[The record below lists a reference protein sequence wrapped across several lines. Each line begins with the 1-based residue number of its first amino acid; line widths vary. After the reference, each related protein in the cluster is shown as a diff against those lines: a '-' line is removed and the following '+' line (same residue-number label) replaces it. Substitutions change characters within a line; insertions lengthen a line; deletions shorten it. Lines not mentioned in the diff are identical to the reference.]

1 MVKINLKSILISGFI
16 GTALVP
22 TIALTVFS
30 TINSAS
36 SIRSTQLE
44 IQKSSSHAVITTRD
58 NVQNGIKSTL
68 NAIMQSVKENPDE
81 SSENLLRNFNE
92 VTTGNNSI
100 LTLGFYQQ
108 TAQRYVTTTPVPE
121 GYQAETRP
129 WYNAAIAKPD
139 TIAWSEPYQDVST
152 KEYLTTASLATKDAQ
167 GNWLVLC
174 VDVSYHDVQ
183 NIVNALSANNSG
195 ELSVVANNGIVIADS
210 KKANVGKPYK
220 EKELFKNIVQNGKN
234 QETIKVKSKSI
245 DTAFYE
251 AGNREANTFVVA
263 TTSPK
268 TIRQERNEQLLF
280 ALMLAVIVLAIVI
293 SYSSMIIGYLISI
306 INYFDDAFDRFA
318 KGKLKKI
325 ETVFKDTGFFN
336 KRSAQFMQ
344 ANEKGNEFQVLAY
357 KYDQMVDSVGHLL
370 HQVKDQA
377 NEVAGQSDALVEL
390 SRQSTQ
396 ATEEVADTITG
407 IAQVTG
413 SQAQDTEHSVGQMNQ
428 LSDIVRSLTESVET
442 MSHQST
448 ETTRVN
454 EQSMEIMNHVQLSW
468 QNEMQQMQDLVN
480 SMEKMD
486 QSIQE
491 ITSII
496 QVINEISYQT
506 NLLALNASIEAARA
520 GESGKGFAVVATEV
534 RKLAEQSKESTKEIE
549 TIIQQIQMQS
559 NDMVEKTIQSVQGG
573 ESQTQLIDQAI
584 ASSQEVFNSNQ
595 QLVHHIDQIEQASNI
610 LVRIQKVVL
619 ENLETISA
627 STQENA
633 AGTQEVSANAEEV
646 LATME
651 EFTNSV
657 ASLQNVA
664 STLREEINY
673 FDI

>member
-1 MVKINLKSILISGFI
+1 MLFNLKNDSISGY
-16 GTALVP
+16 LVYTHHP
-22 TIALTVFS
+22 IQCLLLTI
-30 TINSAS
+30 
-36 SIRSTQLE
+36 
-44 IQKSSSHAVITTRD
+44 
-58 NVQNGIKSTL
+58 
-68 NAIMQSVKENPDE
+68 
-81 SSENLLRNFNE
+81 
-92 VTTGNNSI
+92 
-100 LTLGFYQQ
+100 GFYQQ
-108 TAQRYVTTTPVPE
+108 SAQCYVTTTPVPE
-121 GYQAETRP
+121 GYQPETRP
-129 WYNAAIAKPD
+129 WYNAAIAHPD
-139 TIAWSEPYQDVST
+139 KINWSEPYQDVSS

-167 GNWLVLC
+167 DNWLVLYL
-174 VDVSYHDVQ
+174 DVSYHDVQ
-183 NIVNALSANNSG
+183 KIVDSLSANNSG
-195 ELSVVANNGIVIADS
+195 ELSVVANNDIVIANS
-210 KKANVGKPYK
+210 KKSNVGKPYK
-220 EKELFKNIVQNGKN
+220 EKELFKDIVQNGKD
-234 QETIKVKSKSI
+234 QDTLKIKSKII
-245 DTAFYE
+245 DTVYYE
-251 AGNREANTFVVA
+251 VGNRDANTFVVA
-263 TTSPK
+263 TTDPS
-268 TIRQERNEQLLF
+268 TIKKERNEQLIF
-280 ALMLAVIVLAIVI
+280 AIVIALIVLALV
-293 SYSSMIIGYLISI
+293 STYASMIIGYLISI
-306 INYFDDAFDRFA
+306 INYFDDAFEVFA

-325 ETVFKDTGFFN
+325 ETIFKNTGFFN
-336 KRSAQFMQ
+336 KRSAKFME
-344 ANEKGNEFQVLAY
+344 ANEKGNEFQVLSY
-357 KYDQMVDSVGHLL
+357 KYDQMVESIGHLL
-370 HQVKDQA
+370 HQVKEQA
-377 NEVAGQSDALVEL
+377 NEVASQSDSLVEL

-396 ATEEVADTITG
+396 ATKEVADTITG
-407 IAQVTG
+407 IVQVTG
-413 SQAQDTEHSVGQMNQ
+413 SQAQDTEHSVGKMNQ
-428 LSDIVRSLTESVET
+428 LSDIVRSLTESVDT
-442 MSHQST
+442 ISHQST

-468 QNEMQQMQDLVN
+468 QNEIQNMQDLVN

-486 QSIQE
+486 HSIQE

-559 NDMVEKTIQSVQGG
+559 NDMVEKTIHSVQGG

-595 QLVHHIDQIEQASNI
+595 QLVHHIEQIEQASNI
-610 LVRIQKVVL
+610 LVRIQKAVL

-646 LATME
+646 LTTME

>member
-1 MVKINLKSILISGFI
+1 MLFNFKKNDSISGY
-16 GTALVP
+16 LVYTHHP
-22 TIALTVFS
+22 IQRIQRLLLTI
-30 TINSAS
+30 
-36 SIRSTQLE
+36 
-44 IQKSSSHAVITTRD
+44 
-58 NVQNGIKSTL
+58 
-68 NAIMQSVKENPDE
+68 
-81 SSENLLRNFNE
+81 
-92 VTTGNNSI
+92 
-100 LTLGFYQQ
+100 GFYQQ
-108 TAQRYVTTTPVPE
+108 SAQRYVTTTPVPE
-121 GYQAETRP
+121 GYQPETRP
-129 WYNAAIAKPD
+129 WYNAAIAHPD
-139 TIAWSEPYQDVST
+139 KINWSEPYQDVSS

-174 VDVSYHDVQ
+174 LDVSYHDVQ
-183 NIVNALSANNSG
+183 KIVDSLSANNSD
-195 ELSVVANNGIVIADS
+195 ELSVVANNGIVIANS
-210 KKANVGKPYK
+210 KKSNVGKPYK
-220 EKELFKNIVQNGKN
+220 EKELFKDIVQNGKD
-234 QETIKVKSKSI
+234 QDTLKIKSKTI
-245 DTAFYE
+245 DTAYYE
-251 AGNREANTFVVA
+251 VGNRDANTFVVA
-263 TTSPK
+263 TTNPS
-268 TIRQERNEQLLF
+268 TIKKERNEQLIF
-280 ALMLAVIVLAIVI
+280 AIVIALIVLALV
-293 SYSSMIIGYLISI
+293 STYASMIIGYLISI
-306 INYFDDAFDRFA
+306 INYFDDAFEVFA

-325 ETVFKDTGFFN
+325 ETIFKNTGFFN
-336 KRSAQFMQ
+336 KRSAKFME
-344 ANEKGNEFQVLAY
+344 ANEKGNEFQVLSY
-357 KYDQMVDSVGHLL
+357 KYDQMVESIGHLL
-370 HQVKDQA
+370 HQVKEQA
-377 NEVAGQSDALVEL
+377 NEVASQSDLLVEL

-396 ATEEVADTITG
+396 ATEGVADTITG

-428 LSDIVRSLTESVET
+428 LSDIVRSLTESVDT

-468 QNEMQQMQDLVN
+468 QNEMQNMQDLVN

-486 QSIQE
+486 HNIQE

-559 NDMVEKTIQSVQGG
+559 NDMVEKTIHSVQGG

-595 QLVHHIDQIEQASNI
+595 QLVHHIEQIEQASNT
-610 LVRIQKVVL
+610 LVRIQKAVL

-651 EFTNSV
+651 EFTNSM

>member
-1 MVKINLKSILISGFI
+1 MLFNFKKNDSISGY
-16 GTALVP
+16 LVYTHHP
-22 TIALTVFS
+22 IQRIQRLLLTI
-30 TINSAS
+30 
-36 SIRSTQLE
+36 
-44 IQKSSSHAVITTRD
+44 
-58 NVQNGIKSTL
+58 
-68 NAIMQSVKENPDE
+68 
-81 SSENLLRNFNE
+81 
-92 VTTGNNSI
+92 
-100 LTLGFYQQ
+100 GFYQQ
-108 TAQRYVTTTPVPE
+108 SAQRYVTTTPVPE
-121 GYQAETRP
+121 GYQPETRP
-129 WYNAAIAKPD
+129 WYNAAIAHPD
-139 TIAWSEPYQDVST
+139 KINWSEPYQDVSS

-174 VDVSYHDVQ
+174 LDVSYHDVQ
-183 NIVNALSANNSG
+183 KIVDSLSANNSG
-195 ELSVVANNGIVIADS
+195 ELSVVANNGIVIANS
-210 KKANVGKPYK
+210 KKSNVGKPYK
-220 EKELFKNIVQNGKN
+220 EKELFKDIVQNGKD
-234 QETIKVKSKSI
+234 QDTLKIKSKTI
-245 DTAFYE
+245 DTAYYE
-251 AGNREANTFVVA
+251 VGNRDANTFVVA
-263 TTSPK
+263 TTNPS
-268 TIRQERNEQLLF
+268 TIKKERNEQLIF
-280 ALMLAVIVLAIVI
+280 AIVIALIVLALV
-293 SYSSMIIGYLISI
+293 STYASMIIGYLISI
-306 INYFDDAFDRFA
+306 INYFDDAFEVFA
-318 KGKLKKI
+318 KGKVKKI
-325 ETVFKDTGFFN
+325 ETIFKNTGFFN
-336 KRSAQFMQ
+336 KRSAKFME
-344 ANEKGNEFQVLAY
+344 ANEKGNEFQVLSY
-357 KYDQMVDSVGHLL
+357 KYDQMVESIGHLL
-370 HQVKDQA
+370 HQVKEQA
-377 NEVAGQSDALVEL
+377 NEVASQSDLLVEL

-428 LSDIVRSLTESVET
+428 LSDIVRSLTESVDT

-448 ETTRVN
+448 ETIRVN

-468 QNEMQQMQDLVN
+468 QNEMQNMQDLVN

-486 QSIQE
+486 HNIQE

-559 NDMVEKTIQSVQGG
+559 NDMVEKTIHSVQGG

-595 QLVHHIDQIEQASNI
+595 QLVHHIEQIEQASNI
-610 LVRIQKVVL
+610 LVRIQKAVL

-651 EFTNSV
+651 EFTNSM